1 MNVLKAARVPADDPC
16 PRVEGRDRIRS
27 EFAGYLADESRT
39 AAEPPEVLFLPER
52 LPHVC
57 QAVRECAQN
66 DFPLTA
72 AGARTGIV
80 GGAVPVESRAVLAM
94 ERMNR
99 FLEVRASERGGGFA
113 ARLEAGVILA
123 DFQEKLRATTPQE
136 LPWADAESREAGM
149 RMLEKS
155 ARRGRSHRRL
165 HRRSHLFYPI
175 DPTET
180 SAQIGGTI
188 STNASGART
197 FHYGPTRAWVE
208 GLTVVL
214 ATGEALFLKRGE
226 VLAEGGRFVLQ
237 AAAGETAIPIPRL
250 PMPATKNTA
259 GYYLQPGMDAV
270 DLFIGSEGTLG
281 VVTEVELRLTL
292 EPPERLAATAFLPGE
307 REALALARALR
318 KERGLGT
325 LAIEYF
331 GPHALDLLR
340 RKRSEEGA
348 SSGVP
353 ALDEGAACA
362 VFAEIAFEGDEEFE
376 SCYRTLRGLL
386 ERFGTSARA
395 TWAGVTAG
403 EMAAMKDF
411 RHALPE
417 AVNAIIAR
425 RKLDVPSLHKVGTD
439 MAVPDERLEEVMA
452 LYRGKLAESG
462 LEHVIFGHVGD
473 NHLHVNILPRSA
485 AELKRAEGLYESF
498 ARAVVAMGGSVSAE
512 HGIGRIK
519 RPFLR
524 IQYGAEMIDAMRAVK
539 RALDPQGLLNPGVI
553 F

>member
-1 MNVLKAARVPADDPC
+1 MNVLKAARVPTDGPC
-16 PRVEGRDRIRS
+16 PRVEGRDRIQS

-39 AAEPPEVLFLPER
+39 VAEPPEVLFLPER

-57 QAVRECAQN
+57 QTVRECAQN
-66 DFPLTA
+66 GFPLTA
-72 AGARTGIV
+72 AGARTGLV
-80 GGAVPVESRAVLAM
+80 GGAVPVESRAVLAL

-99 FLEVRASERGGGFA
+99 FMEVRASERSDGFA
-113 ARLEAGVILA
+113 ARIEAGVILA
-123 DFQEKLRATTPQE
+123 DFQKKLRATAPHE
-136 LPWADAESREAGM
+136 LPWADAKSREAGM
-149 RMLEKS
+149 RMLENS
-155 ARRGRSHRRL
+155 ARRRRSHRKL
-165 HRRSHLFYPI
+165 HLFYPI

-180 SAQIGGTI
+180 SAQIGGTV

-197 FHYGPTRAWVE
+197 FRYGPTRAWVE

-214 ATGEALFLKRGE
+214 ATGEVLRLKRGE

-237 AAAGETAIPIPRL
+237 TADGETAIPIPRL

-259 GYYLQPGMDAV
+259 GYYLKPGMDAV
-270 DLFIGSEGTLG
+270 DLFVGSEGTLG
-281 VVTEVELRLTL
+281 VVAEVELRLTL
-292 EPPERLAATAFLPGE
+292 EPPERLTATAFLPGE

-318 KERGLGT
+318 EERGIRM

-362 VFAEIAFEGDEEFE
+362 LVAEIAFDGDEEFE
-376 SCYRTLRGLL
+376 FCYRTLRGLL
-386 ERFGTSARA
+386 ERSGTSARA

-403 EMAAMKDF
+403 EMATMKNF

-439 MAVPDERLEEVMA
+439 MAVPDERIEEVMS

-462 LEHVIFGHVGD
+462 LEHVIFGHTGD

-485 AELKRAEGLYESF
+485 GELKRAEGLYESF
-498 ARAVVAMGGSVSAE
+498 AREVVAMGGSVSAE

-524 IQYGAEMIDAMRAVK
+524 IQYGPEMIDAMRAVK
-539 RALDPQGLLNPGVI
+539 RALDPRGLLNPGVI